1 MTIDR
6 QHCSRTSLVRDF
18 CILLFLWSVGLSQ
31 TAFCQSPRPEPPKQT
46 AGGGTYVLSAND
58 LIKMS
63 VFEEA
68 DLETTVRISSDGT
81 VTFPLIGTV
90 KVVGKTPQ
98 VAAGLVRELYA
109 KDYLVNPQVNLT
121 VMEYAKRRFIILG
134 QVQRPGTFDMPD
146 RDSVSLLQAIGM
158 AGGYSRIADAAKITV
173 KRTVSGKETLVKVNG
188 KRMASGEENVNFEV
202 LPGDIISVGESL
214 F

>member
-1 MTIDR
+1 MKIDW
-6 QHCSRTSLVRDF
+6 QSYSRAGFTSHFGIVIFLLGVLIAGMAVAQAPRVEAVRMPVNGSY
-18 CILLFLWSVGLSQ
+18 L
-31 TAFCQSPRPEPPKQT
+31 
-46 AGGGTYVLSAND
+46 LSAND

-81 VTFPLIGTV
+81 VTVPLIGSV
-90 KVVGKTPQ
+90 KVAGKTPQ
-98 VAAGLVRELYA
+98 AAASLVRELYA

-121 VMEYAKRRFIILG
+121 VMEYSKRRFIILG

-146 RDSVSLLQAIGM
+146 RDSVTLLQAVGM
-158 AGGYSRIADAAKITV
+158 AGGYSRIADPSKITV
-173 KRTVSGKETLVKVNG
+173 KRNSNGKEAVIKING

-202 LPGDIISVGESL
+202 VPGDIISVGESL

>member
-1 MTIDR
+1 MNIDWLSW
-6 QHCSRTSLVRDF
+6 SRTHFVLRF
-18 CILLFLWSVGLSQ
+18 GTLFLLLGLIVGQ
-31 TAFCQSPRPEPPKQT
+31 QVFGQNARPENAHQGVG
-46 AGGGTYVLSAND
+46 ASYLLSAND

-63 VFEEA
+63 VFEEN
-68 DLETTVRISSDGT
+68 DLETTVRVSSDGT
-81 VTFPLIGTV
+81 VTFPLIGVV
-90 KVVGKTPQ
+90 KVAGKTPQ
-98 VAAGLVRELYA
+98 AAASLVRELYA

-146 RDSVSLLQAIGM
+146 RDSVSLLQAVGM
-158 AGGYSRIADAAKITV
+158 AGGYARIADPSKITV
-173 KRTVSGKETLVKVNG
+173 KRNLNGKETVLKVNG

-202 LPGDIISVGESL
+202 LPGDIITVGESL

>member
-1 MTIDR
+1 MPVNG
-6 QHCSRTSLVRDF
+6 SYL
-18 CILLFLWSVGLSQ
+18 
-31 TAFCQSPRPEPPKQT
+31 
-46 AGGGTYVLSAND
+46 LSAND

-81 VTFPLIGTV
+81 VTFPLIGSV
-90 KVVGKTPQ
+90 KVAGKTPQ
-98 VAAGLVRELYA
+98 AAASLVRELYA

-121 VMEYAKRRFIILG
+121 VMEYSKRRFIILG

-146 RDSVSLLQAIGM
+146 RDSVTLLQAVGM
-158 AGGYSRIADAAKITV
+158 AGGYSRIADPSKITV
-173 KRTVSGKETLVKVNG
+173 KRNSNGKEAVIKING

-202 LPGDIISVGESL
+202 VPGDIISVGESL